1 MANIYFLSVLI
12 IFFHVLPSLHALIF
26 FSYTNFSDPSNMKL
40 NTSGDAVIV
49 RGKVAL
55 TQCLADAGLNFSVGD
70 HAMYPKEMHLWDRLT
85 GKAADFVTIFSFN
98 ITSLNRQ
105 DGGDS
110 FAFFVA
116 PNSGCMGVVSNCSN
130 FNTTKII
137 AVVFDT
143 KNPNIG
149 EVHVGININSIVSAA
164 SQLKW
169 DPRMKNGSMGK
180 AWNITYDSQRSNLS
194 VFLSFL
200 NLTET
205 HCILSC
211 VFNSTELLRSSANNR
226 GGGRGGRAHTQPK
239 VLMACVVGGF
249 CVVVGVIS
257 ILVFFMRKIRIHQ
270 KEKTEDSE
278 EDNSIDHEFENGS
291 GPRRFSYV
299 ELVQATD
306 NFAKEGKLGEGG
318 FGAVYRGFLPML
330 NLGIAVKRS
339 SKTSNQGRKEYISE
353 VKIISKLRHKNLV
366 QLMGWY
372 HKKGEFLIVYELMP
386 HGSLDSHLF
395 GTQNR
400 LSWGLRYKV
409 ALGLASA
416 ILYLHEESEQCVVH
430 RDIKSS
436 NVMLDSNFNAKLG
449 DFGLAR
455 CMNQESEHEMTGLA
469 GTLGYIAPEYIS
481 KGQVSKKS
489 DVFSFG
495 VVALEIASGRRSLE
509 PQNREADV
517 SLVDKVWTLYENGRL
532 LEVADEKL
540 CMEFDMDQM
549 ECLLIVGLWC
559 AHPDHNLRPSIRQA
573 LQVLHF
579 EAPFPNLGRKVSV
592 ASPTSDITI
601 YPSSSFNPMISNSV
615 IFMGR

>member
-1 MANIYFLSVLI
+1 
-12 IFFHVLPSLHALIF
+12 
-26 FSYTNFSDPSNMKL
+26 
-40 NTSGDAVIV
+40 
-49 RGKVAL
+49 
-55 TQCLADAGLNFSVGD
+55 
-70 HAMYPKEMHLWDRLT
+70 
-85 GKAADFVTIFSFN
+85 
-98 ITSLNRQ
+98 
-105 DGGDS
+105 
-110 FAFFVA
+110 
-116 PNSGCMGVVSNCSN
+116 
-130 FNTTKII
+130 
-137 AVVFDT
+137 
-143 KNPNIG
+143 
-149 EVHVGININSIVSAA
+149 
-164 SQLKW
+164 
-169 DPRMKNGSMGK
+169 
-180 AWNITYDSQRSNLS
+180 
-194 VFLSFL
+194 
-200 NLTET
+200 
-205 HCILSC
+205 
-211 VFNSTELLRSSANNR
+211 
-226 GGGRGGRAHTQPK
+226 
-239 VLMACVVGGF
+239 MACVVGGF

-270 KEKTEDSE
+270 EEKTEDSK
-278 EDNSIDHEFENGS
+278 EDDSIDHEFENGS

-299 ELVQATD
+299 ELVQATN
-306 NFAKEGKLGEGG
+306 NFAEEGKLGEGG

-330 NLGIAVKRS
+330 NLCIAVKRS
-339 SKTSNQGRKEYISE
+339 SKMSNQGRKEYISE

-366 QLMGWY
+366 QLIGWC
-372 HKKGEFLIVYELMP
+372 HKKGEFLVVYELMP

-395 GTQNR
+395 GTLNDQ
-400 LSWGLRYKV
+400 LSWGMRYKI

-430 RDIKSS
+430 RDIKSN

-469 GTLGYIAPEYIS
+469 GTLGYMAPEYIS

-540 CMEFDMDQM
+540 CMEFDMEQM

-592 ASPTSDITI
+592 SSPTSDITI
-601 YPSSSFNPMISNSV
+601 HPSSSFNPMISNSV